1 MWPTKIW
8 GAVWSDPRCIK
19 MWPSISF
26 WSLFFEFLLIPAMA
40 WLMPC
45 FFLLEAL
52 CFTSGHVFSLLSRH
66 LNTFS
71 LFQSCWLDGPFAIWL
86 VTLSKQRM
94 TICSTWVKHVW
105 NSVIPNPDHTRV
117 FFPSRL
123 VIVSDKSQKRTCSQ
137 NYKFENAIELLVLCL
152 IFSETEAFPGKS
164 AVSLHTLLWQFGQT
178 RWHGR
183 RLRKPRDSLLVNFCE
198 VGFRASNKGDLWV
211 LGGMFVFFWG
221 FNF

>member
-1 MWPTKIW
+1 MQRTKGAFFGFLNMWPTKIW

-152 IFSETEAFPGKS
+152 I
-164 AVSLHTLLWQFGQT
+164 SL
-178 RWHGR
+178 
-183 RLRKPRDSLLVNFCE
+183 KPRHFPANQLYLFTRCFDSLD
-198 VGFRASNKGDLWV
+198 KQ
-211 LGGMFVFFWG
+211 GGMEGASENQEILFWWIFVRLVSEQVIKVIYG
-221 FNF
+221 F